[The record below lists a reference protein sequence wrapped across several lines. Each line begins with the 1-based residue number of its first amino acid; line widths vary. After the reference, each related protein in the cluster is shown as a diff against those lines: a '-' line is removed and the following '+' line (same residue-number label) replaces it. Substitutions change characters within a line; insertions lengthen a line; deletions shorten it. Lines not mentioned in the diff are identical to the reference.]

1 MKVEE
6 GQIGQKYLTLQGI
19 PITILKVLPSK
30 VLLKSEATKNEME
43 VKHGYPIR
51 EYMEDQIES
60 ESRALMHSCSIPSE
74 SQGRGLAGSTRRLS
88 EVIDGY
94 LLEGN
99 FTAKSILDKITG
111 IPESEGYGNL
121 LANIHARC
129 TVHKRKGDKIQK
141 SEDGKILLILRK

>member
-6 GQIGQKYLTLQGI
+6 GQVGQKYLTLKGI
-19 PITILKVLPSK
+19 PITLLKILPSK

-43 VKHGYPIR
+43 VNHGYPIQ
-51 EYMEDQIES
+51 EYQEDRIEK
-60 ESRALMHSCSIPSE
+60 ESRVLMHSCSIPSE
-74 SQGRGLAGSTRRLS
+74 SQGRGLAGATRRLS

-111 IPESEGYGNL
+111 IPEAEGYGNL
-121 LANIHARC
+121 LANVHARC
-129 TVHKRKGDKIQK
+129 TVHKRKGDRIQK
-141 SEDGKILLILRK
+141 TEDGKILLILKK